1 MENRDA
7 RRARRHLRRAQ
18 ELLGFGGTISKLNF
32 GQGFEDIDVKTM
44 KNIYSFMNGE
54 TLKNLKM
61 TSRNGLKGL
70 EEYLQEQTKDPSALM
85 KAVNNKDAHMV
96 DLLLMH
102 VAEVTDDLI
111 TFIAKMDPNVREKTN
126 QGIKHVRRKLDEIIG
141 KYDELEDREL
151 IFDQSAFSE
160 PGKYKPALTIDKEGI
175 PKLIIVKIV
184 MNEGDT
190 GTIYATLVSSWKG
203 FDNTFF
209 MAHVIDGC
217 EALQNR
223 YVIFS
228 NWLCR
233 TKQEVMVSRMT
244 KLPDNIRQQFK
255 VKFMTLCTPLDLIKK
270 AYPRYE

>member
-1 MENRDA
+1 
-7 RRARRHLRRAQ
+7 
-18 ELLGFGGTISKLNF
+18 
-32 GQGFEDIDVKTM
+32 
-44 KNIYSFMNGE
+44 MNGE

-102 VAEVTDDLI
+102 VAEITDDLI
-111 TFIAKMDPNVREKTN
+111 TFIAKMDANVREKTN
-126 QGIKHVRRKLDEIIG
+126 EGMKHFRRKLDEIIG

-151 IFDQSAFSE
+151 IFDQSAFSRRE
-160 PGKYKPALTIDKEGI
+160 PGKYKPVLTIDKEGI

-184 MNEGDT
+184 MNEGYT
-190 GTIYATLVSSWKG
+190 GTIYATLVSSWKD

-209 MAHVIDGC
+209 RVHVIDGC

-223 YVIFS
+223 YVTFS

-233 TKQEVMVSRMT
+233 TDQEVMVSRMT
-244 KLPDNIRQQFK
+244 VLPDDIRQQFK
-255 VKFMTLCTPLDLIKK
+255 GKVMTLCTPLDLIKK